1 MSSGIKAVN
10 FASYQGTSD
19 AWGLSS
25 AVIVPSK
32 AKTIALSGM
41 VGYDMDNDVLLASV
55 DEQIGEA
62 FKNATRALLAAIP
75 EYQSQEEA
83 WKIVYDMVTYHTS
96 PIADATTSVQKYMKK
111 YFGSHRPCWTA
122 VGVKELVMP
131 GLHFEMSIK
140 AAAPDRS

>member
-1 MSSGIKAVN
+1 MIC
-10 FASYQGTSD
+10 Q
-19 AWGLSS
+19 
-25 AVIVPSK
+25 
-32 AKTIALSGM
+32 
-41 VGYDMDNDVLLASV
+41 
-55 DEQIGEA
+55 
-62 FKNATRALLAAIP
+62 NATRALLAAIP

-96 PIADATTSVQKYMKK
+96 PIADATTSVQKVCGRACFDHILILAGHMQYMKK